1 MARKALTK
9 AAKEAAKKGAKKF
22 KPDPNRPQSRA
33 ISGQPE
39 KGTIGAQKTPKA
51 KAKPATTK
59 KRSARATKTKTT
71 PATKSKA
78 LDRQS
83 KIRTAVTTQK
93 RNARAS
99 KIPTGVKVA
108 AVAAP
113 AAGLAT
119 MFTRKGKPQATEMTF
134 GEAFKQARAKGEGT
148 KFTYKGKQFS
158 AVTKDDLK
166 KKGYKSNELKDYL
179 NRKGKRKGLLSR
191 ILKPRSKPIKRSGKP
206 GSRKM
211 AKFKAGG
218 MATRG
223 LGKAYMNSKR

>member
-59 KRSARATKTKTT
+59 KRSARATKTKVS
-71 PATKSKA
+71 P
-78 LDRQS
+78 
-83 KIRTAVTTQK
+83 TTQK

-99 KIPTGVKVA
+99 KVPTGAKVA
-108 AVAAP
+108 AAAVP

>member
-1 MARKALTK
+1 
-9 AAKEAAKKGAKKF
+9 
-22 KPDPNRPQSRA
+22 PDPNRPQSRA

-59 KRSARATKTKTT
+59 KRSARATKTKVS
-71 PATKSKA
+71 P
-78 LDRQS
+78 
-83 KIRTAVTTQK
+83 TTQK

-99 KIPTGVKVA
+99 KVPTGAKVA
-108 AVAAP
+108 AAAVP